1 MKKFILSFVL
11 LLFCLGVHAQ
21 LDRSIM
27 PKGGPTPKIKLD
39 KPKEF
44 KLKNGIKVL
53 FVENNKL
60 PRVNYLVRFDR
71 KPIFEGEKAGVISLL
86 SSMLGNGT
94 TSISKDE
101 FNEEVDFLGASV
113 NVGFG
118 SASAFTLTKNNERVV
133 ELLSDALINPLL
145 TEEEF
150 EKEKEKLIESLK
162 ADKKSIDAISGRVSG
177 ALSYGKDHVYG
188 EFITEESVN
197 RVTFNDV
204 LE

>member
-1 MKKFILSFVL
+1 MIY
-11 LLFCLGVHAQ
+11 
-21 LDRSIM
+21 
-27 PKGGPTPKIKLD
+27 T
-39 KPKEF
+39 KEF

-94 TSISKDE
+94 TSISKDD

-113 NVGFG
+113 SVGFG

-133 ELLSDALINPLL
+133 ELLSDALINSLL

-150 EKEKEKLIESLK
+150 EKIKSDAKEFMDYQMKEFWPR
-162 ADKKSIDAISGRVSG
+162 ISDLVSRYS
-177 ALSYGKDHVYG
+177 A
-188 EFITEESVN
+188 
-197 RVTFNDV
+197 
-204 LE
+204 

>member
-11 LLFCLGVHAQ
+11 LFFCSAIYAQ

-71 KPIFEGEKAGVISLL
+71 KPICGMMG
-86 SSMLGNGT
+86 
-94 TSISKDE
+94 
-101 FNEEVDFLGASV
+101 
-113 NVGFG
+113 
-118 SASAFTLTKNNERVV
+118 
-133 ELLSDALINPLL
+133 ELLGPARNVSERIPILD
-145 TEEEF
+145 
-150 EKEKEKLIESLK
+150 
-162 ADKKSIDAISGRVSG
+162 SIQ
-177 ALSYGKDHVYG
+177 L
-188 EFITEESVN
+188 
-197 RVTFNDV
+197 
-204 LE
+204 